1 MGLYRPCSSG
11 GGGGSIP
18 VNPLAPP
25 DWMESN
31 SPFRPVELELKLEF
45 ISVLLLFVDDEELS
59 SESLG

>member
-1 MGLYRPCSSG
+1 
-11 GGGGSIP
+11 
-18 VNPLAPP
+18 
-25 DWMESN
+25 MESN